1 MCFNF
6 KGGPIV
12 VSGCL
17 RVPLRFIRDAKEII
31 GKYIGLGSIEMPFS
45 RLKQLSKAAVKR
57 KSI

>member
-1 MCFNF
+1 MFQAVYGFLC
-6 KGGPIV
+6 V
-12 VSGCL
+12 
-17 RVPLRFIRDAKEII
+17 FIRDAKEII